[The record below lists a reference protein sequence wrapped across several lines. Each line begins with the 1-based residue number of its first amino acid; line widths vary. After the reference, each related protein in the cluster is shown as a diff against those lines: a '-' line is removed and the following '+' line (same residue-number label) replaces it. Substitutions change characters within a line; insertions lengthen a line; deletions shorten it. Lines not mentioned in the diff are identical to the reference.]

1 MCGIT
6 GYFSTRLKIS
16 ELSGIGEA
24 MTTAIMHR
32 GPNDAGLWVSS
43 HVPLVLGHRRLSI
56 VELSAAGHQPMLSQD
71 ERYVLT
77 FNGEIY
83 NYRELRKEL
92 EELGFGFRGASDTE
106 VMLAAFQQWGVI
118 EAVKRFVGMFAFG
131 LWDQRERIL
140 HLGRDRM
147 GEKPLYYGW
156 HTDGFYFGS
165 ELKAL
170 RATPSFNDGINKE
183 ALSSLVTLGYVAA
196 PLSIYEGVF
205 KLPQASVLTLT
216 YEMLQRCPGAFIPQ
230 ATANN
235 SIGSPVLYWV
245 LKDVAARGMKLE
257 QRSDSEWIDSI
268 ESHMREAVRLQM
280 VADVPVGAFLSGGV
294 DSSTIVAIMQAQS
307 SIPVRT
313 FSIGFVEREFNEAH
327 FAARVAKHLN
337 TSHTDMMLTMKDCL
351 AVIPKLPTMY
361 DEPFADSSQIPTV
374 LVSELARGQVTV
386 SLSGDGG
393 DELFCGYLRYAWSH
407 RIAGWSRMIPKPISM
422 LIDRLSEHAPA
433 GLWSVIG
440 KGSKLIGMG
449 ASIKDP
455 GTKAK
460 RVAELLTADDFPT
473 LYRKLVSLWSEKRAP
488 VLGAHPLNNP
498 LVNKDC
504 WPEFND
510 VREFAMFVDQALY
523 LPDDILTKI
532 DRAAMAVALET
543 RVPLLDH
550 RLVEASWQLPF
561 SLKVRNGETKWIMR
575 QILSKYVPLEYFE
588 RPKMG
593 FAVPLAAWLRGPL
606 RAWADELLSEHKL
619 SEHSLFDTQLIRAE
633 WQLHVD
639 GKADRQ
645 YALWPVLM
653 FQAWSSSFK

>member
-6 GYFSTRLKIS
+6 GYFSKRLS
-16 ELSGIGEA
+16 VSQLTEVGHA
-24 MTTAIMHR
+24 MTTAILHR
-32 GPNDAGLWVSS
+32 GPNDSGVWLSPQ
-43 HVPLVLGHRRLSI
+43 VPLVFGHRRLSI

-71 ERYVLT
+71 QRYVLT

-92 EELGFGFRGASDTE
+92 EALGSSFRGSSDTE
-106 VMLAAFQQWGVI
+106 VMLAAFQQWGI
-118 EAVKRFVGMFAFG
+118 LEAVKRFVGMFAFG
-131 LWDQRERIL
+131 LWDQQERVL

-156 HTDGFYFGS
+156 HSDGFYFGS

-170 RATPSFNDGINKE
+170 RATPSFGAAINKE
-183 ALSSLVTLGYVAA
+183 GLSSLVRLGYVAA
-196 PLSIYEGVF
+196 PLSIYDGIY
-205 KLPQASVLTLT
+205 KLPQASLLTLT
-216 YEMLQRCPGAFIPQ
+216 QDMLLRPPSAFVPRASAGA
-230 ATANN
+230 A
-235 SIGSPVLYWV
+235 IGAPLLYWV
-245 LKDVAARGMKLE
+245 LKDVAAARNHSV
-257 QRSDSEWIDSI
+257 QRTDKEWVDLI
-268 ESHMREAVRLQM
+268 EAHISEAVRLQM
-280 VADVPVGAFLSGGV
+280 VADVPVGAFLSGGI

-307 SIPVRT
+307 SMPVRT
-313 FSIGFVEREFNEAH
+313 FSIGFAEREFNEAH

-337 TSHTDMMLTMKDCL
+337 TSHTDMMLTMRDCL

-361 DEPFADSSQIPTV
+361 DEPFADSSQIPTA

-433 GLWSVIG
+433 GLWSAIG
-440 KGSKLIGMG
+440 RGSKLIGVG

-460 RVAELLTADDFPT
+460 RVAELLTAQDFPS
-473 LYRKLVSLWSEKRAP
+473 LYRKLVSLWSEKCAP
-488 VLGAHPLNNP
+488 VIGAPPLNNP
-498 LVNKDC
+498 LSNQDC
-504 WPEFND
+504 WAACGDE
-510 VREFAMFVDQALY
+510 REFAMLVDQLLY
-523 LPDDILTKI
+523 LPDDILAKI
-532 DRAAMAVALET
+532 DRAAMSVALET

-606 RAWADELLSEHKL
+606 RAWAEELLSEKSL
-619 SEHSLFDTQLIRAE
+619 LEHSLFDSKLIRNE
-633 WQLHVD
+633 WQMHVN
-639 GKADRQ
+639 GQADRQ

-653 FQAWSSSFK
+653 FQAWSSSLK